1 MVGTRILTDR
11 APVARLPSRAR
22 PFDSW
27 QQARP
32 GHRTTRTSKL
42 TQFDRDD
49 DEGRAL
55 RAEIGINPTG
65 GWNGP
70 TGCLEWLPDRHHMQ
84 ATLTGHAFVAWC
96 EMQGY
101 GSEGRIRDAD
111 EASWKSFLAGY
122 QAAWQRAD
130 RAGRS

>member
-1 MVGTRILTDR
+1 
-11 APVARLPSRAR
+11 
-22 PFDSW
+22 
-27 QQARP
+27 
-32 GHRTTRTSKL
+32 
-42 TQFDRDD
+42 
-49 DEGRAL
+49 
-55 RAEIGINPTG
+55 
-65 GWNGP
+65 
-70 TGCLEWLPDRHHMQ
+70 MQ